1 MMFHVKRITTVYLY
15 SILGDHKKD
24 VKPRVYPNRLFEKR
38 RHNTIINNATRVNTM
53 FYVQRKSP
61 NKMMTINGWMTI
73 ASYKTKEQARQAW
86 ASLINDDMRI
96 ISRKQWHIEA
106 LG

>member
-1 MMFHVKRITTVYLY
+1 MT
-15 SILGDHKKD
+15 
-24 VKPRVYPNRLFEKR
+24 KPRVCPNSISEKR
-38 RHNTIINNATRVNTM
+38 RHNRIINNATGVKTM

-61 NKMMTINGWMTI
+61 NRMMTINGWMTV
-73 ASYKTKEQARQAW
+73 ASYKTKEQALQAW

-96 ISRKQWHIEA
+96 ISRKRWHIEA